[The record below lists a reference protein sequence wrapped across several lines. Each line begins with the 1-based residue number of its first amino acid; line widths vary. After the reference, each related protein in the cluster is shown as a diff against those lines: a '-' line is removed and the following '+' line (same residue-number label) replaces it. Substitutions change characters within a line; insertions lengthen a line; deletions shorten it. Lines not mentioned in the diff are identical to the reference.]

1 MRRVLAMAGVGMAFG
16 TQLLCASACSS
27 AVKPSITALTTPA
40 QTSDDNLKL
49 RELVAQEDM
58 ARSARRQL
66 VLSWFTLI
74 GLAGTVIY
82 TRKQI
87 LDNRKQMAAF
97 IVEVGSTFH
106 VEGGYA
112 TKMIIGLMNS
122 GGTHALD
129 FHAWGNIGVYAATE
143 ELPRAPKRK
152 PEVTSMP
159 LGPGQS
165 RVVPLVGPE
174 FLSTEEVQRINSGQ
188 DVLAAQVVGSY
199 VDVFGRKQAVS
210 INLKT
215 EVITTGLP
223 RLVFY

>member
-1 MRRVLAMAGVGMAFG
+1 
-16 TQLLCASACSS
+16 
-27 AVKPSITALTTPA
+27 
-40 QTSDDNLKL
+40 
-49 RELVAQEDM
+49 
-58 ARSARRQL
+58 
-66 VLSWFTLI
+66 
-74 GLAGTVIY
+74 
-82 TRKQI
+82 
-87 LDNRKQMAAF
+87 
-97 IVEVGSTFH
+97 
-106 VEGGYA
+106 
-112 TKMIIGLMNS
+112 
-122 GGTHALD
+122 
-129 FHAWGNIGVYAATE
+129 
-143 ELPRAPKRK
+143 
-152 PEVTSMP
+152 MP